1 MSFRTTTA
9 VAAALSLVL
18 LATACKQ
25 EKLANQPAAKMA
37 AKPAAVLANRS
48 ILTGGVVV
56 STSCTDSNGNVVPNV
71 VGQPFVDP
79 PKLTAQGG
87 NLTVNLDI
95 KQFPVSVPTL
105 VNGNCVMQSF
115 NLREY
120 GVNAANY
127 SFPAPTFVLKKA
139 ALNGSNP
146 GDSLTVNLSNSL
158 SPAPTG
164 CIEYGNS
171 QCTCTGGTNDPQCCS
186 ASGLNPPDCFHDL
199 NTTNLHFHGLHV
211 SPQSPQDYVLLEL
224 APAGSTSAHA
234 AHSSLGTTAVGK
246 FTYAVNPLP
255 SNQSPGTHWYH
266 PHKHGSTAAQVG
278 NGMAGA
284 ILVRGEFDAQLQQMF
299 SVALNEHVMVIQF
312 VHDLNFT
319 QSTTTGNNVPLVNGL
334 YQPVVTMQAG
344 EIQRWRFVGATM
356 EGAAQITVN
365 FTGLTAVQIAQDGV
379 QFSPTNYL
387 CQPLLHS
394 TQVTPPCTLQ
404 PSTNLSYQLS
414 PGNRADFLVQA
425 PSSPGTYG
433 LSFQVFGNTERQG
446 KQQPQGGPRGQGK
459 RQPTVENIRAAL
471 KAFAPLAGTAP
482 GLFTVNVVPCTD
494 HCAMKYPAAMPPMPP
509 YLSDIPSNTDGSQ
522 VVQFRLDSTSG
533 TPGGPGAQPQFFG
546 IGVQNQSGGTTQQFN
561 GDCANFTEPLN
572 RTETW
577 TISQNTNSGSNPF
590 HVFHIHTNP
599 FQVVSTG
606 TNNGTSSI
614 TYPEPIWMD
623 SITLPSNTANP
634 SADGFPTNANSTVV
648 IRQRFEDYTGAYVL
662 HCHFLGHED
671 RGMMLMVQT
680 VCPNAV
686 GSYGQTVSSG
696 GPDNCSICPGSSC
709 PQALPP
715 CGSTSSTSAAK
726 KTSK

>member
-1 MSFRTTTA
+1 MFFRTTA
-9 VAAALSLVL
+9 AIAALALIF

-25 EKLANQPAAKMA
+25 EKLANQPEAKPA

-48 ILTGGVVV
+48 VLAGGVVV

-71 VGQPFVDP
+71 TGQPLLDP
-79 PKLTAQGG
+79 PKLTAQNG

-105 VNGNCVMQSF
+105 VNGKCVTQSF

-127 SFPAPTFVLKKA
+127 SFPAPTLVLKKA
-139 ALNGSNP
+139 ALNGSYP
-146 GDSLTVNLSNSL
+146 GDSLTVNLSNNL
-158 SPAPTG
+158 SPSVPG
-164 CIEYGNS
+164 CIEAGNS
-171 QCTCTGGTNDPQCCS
+171 QCVCTGSNQPQCCS
-186 ASGLNPPDCFHDL
+186 ASGMNPPDCFHDL

-224 APAGSTSAHA
+224 APAGTTSAHA
-234 AHSSLGTTAVGK
+234 AHSSAGTTAVGK

-255 SNQSPGTHWYH
+255 SNQAPGTHWYH

-299 SVALNEHVMVIQF
+299 NVQLNEHVMVIQF

-319 QSTTTGNNVPLVNGL
+319 QSATTTPVPLVNGL
-334 YQPVVTMQAG
+334 YQPNLQMQAG

-356 EGAAQITVN
+356 EGAAQISIN

-387 CQPLLHS
+387 CQPLLRS

-404 PSTNLSYQLS
+404 PSSNLSFQLS

-425 PSSPGTYG
+425 PTTPGTYG

-446 KQQPQGGPRGQGK
+446 TQQLQGGPRGEGK

-482 GLFTVNVVPCTD
+482 GLFTVSVNPCTD
-494 HCAMKYPAAMPPMPP
+494 HCAMKYPSAMPPMPP
-509 YLSDIPSNTDGSQ
+509 YLSNIPSTTDGSQ
-522 VVQFRLDSTSG
+522 IVQFRLDKTSG
-533 TPGGPGAQPQFFG
+533 TPGTPGTQPQFFG
-546 IGVQNQSGGTTQQFN
+546 IGVQNQSSGATQQFQ

-606 TNNGTSSI
+606 TNNGASSI

-623 SITLPSNTANP
+623 SITLPSNTSP
-634 SADGFPTNANSTVV
+634 GDGFPTNANSTVV

-680 VCPNAV
+680 VCPNAA
-686 GSYGQTVSSG
+686 GYYGQTVSSG
-696 GPDNCSICPGSSC
+696 GPDNCSICGSGSSC
-709 PQALPP
+709 PQALSP
-715 CGSTSSTSAAK
+715 CTTTSSSAAAK
-726 KTSK
+726 KTK